1 MGEYR
6 ILKIPSNTEF
16 KGNSE
21 DTLSLLQVPP
31 RNVSGMLDFISG
43 STVKPDGL
51 RKGKLRSCCYTVVLL
66 QLPSHVQLPATPWT
80 GPLQATLTPGVC
92 SDSCPLSQ

>member
-1 MGEYR
+1 M
-6 ILKIPSNTEF
+6 LKIPSNTEF

-21 DTLSLLQVPP
+21 DTLSVLQVLP

-51 RKGKLRSCCYTVVLL
+51 RKGKVRSC
-66 QLPSHVQLPATPWT
+66 
-80 GPLQATLTPGVC
+80 
-92 SDSCPLSQ
+92 

>member
-1 MGEYR
+1 MLR
-6 ILKIPSNTEF
+6 IPSNTEF

-51 RKGKLRSCCYTVVLL
+51 RKGKLRSCCNIVVL

-80 GPLQATLTPGVC
+80 VPRQATLTPGVC